1 MAKKQNNKEY
11 LFMWDEWV
19 RIYCV
24 PRVLN
29 IFKPVGMNEKA
40 SLKTMSKLRT
50 KVQNSKLQG
59 WNSTLP

>member
-1 MAKKQNNKEY
+1 MATKPTNKEY
-11 LFMWDEWV
+11 LFMWDKWV

-40 SLKTMSKLRT
+40 SLKTMSKI
-50 KVQNSKLQG
+50 KD
-59 WNSTLP
+59 